1 MAATIVRS
9 FHVAT
14 EWPDG
19 HTKPIPT
26 RFFASVIEAAANEVA
41 AAKRQIVAMSTV
53 NVGREFRPQVIVTL
67 VLQTD

>member
-19 HTKPIPT
+19 HEAEPYG
-26 RFFASVIEAAANEVA
+26 FVASEIEAAANQVA
-41 AAKRQIVAMSTV
+41 AGRQIVAMSTV

-67 VLQTD
+67 VLQTG